1 MTTSSA
7 LPAIFMSKLWVES
20 SSFSFFESFFFFQL
34 KLLNVFDQHFLNLFL
49 SLLALISHFF
59 HLLLEIL
66 RLLLIKLCNFFLSKH
81 AAINC
86 KTFLLWSNN
95 SYCIRISFKD
105 AIWLL
110 NESFLELES
119 YFFNLIKNGIK
130 FLTDLTW
137 APILILLICF
147 YNLIFTE
154 FKHFFDL

>member
-7 LPAIFMSKLWVES
+7 LPAIFVSKLWIVS

-49 SLLALISHFF
+49 SLLTLISHLF

-86 KTFLLWSNN
+86 KPFLQRCNN
-95 SYCIRISFKD
+95 FYCLNSDLENTIR
-105 AIWLL
+105 LL
-110 NESFLELES
+110 NKSFLELES
-119 YFFNLIKNGIK
+119 NFFNLIKNGIK
-130 FLTDLTW
+130 ILTNLT
-137 APILILLICF
+137 
-147 YNLIFTE
+147 
-154 FKHFFDL
+154 